1 MTKKIRRVSAIIGT
15 PGEGVFLKKD
25 KMVIIGGKPMSRYEA
40 KRRGYDPSSAP
51 GISLQA
57 SSALVFAK
65 TGS

>member
-1 MTKKIRRVSAIIGT
+1 MTKNIRRVSAIIGT
-15 PGEGVFLKKD
+15 PGEGVCLKKD
-25 KMVIIGGKPMSRYEA
+25 KRVIIGGKPMSRYGA

-57 SSALVFAK
+57 SGPLKFAK